1 MKIIKNQAG
10 TFRHYQTN
18 HALTLLVL
26 SVVVLSIAGIF
37 IFSRTNFLNAQPASP
52 QISPQDSIS
61 VTLSGTLH
69 MYLVTNYGEKMQEV
83 DHYRKTGEG
92 AFIAF
97 VLKMDKAIDMTQYL
111 SQEEVEFLLD
121 VDTTMQSEFMLVPDW
136 EVFESF
142 SGKDFAAQYAHK
154 RVRVTGTLLCP
165 MAGWRNITL
174 VRMDFSKVEVIE

>member
-1 MKIIKNQAG
+1 MPKAIIK
-10 TFRHYQTN
+10 RK
-18 HALTLLVL
+18 TLLYL
-26 SVVVLSIAGIF
+26 
-37 IFSRTNFLNAQPASP
+37 FLILFLPLTALGQEKA
-52 QISPQDSIS
+52 
-61 VTLSGTLH
+61 TFSGTLH
-69 MYLVTNYGEKMQEV
+69 MYLVTDYGKNVQKV
-83 DHYRKTGEG
+83 DRYVNAGEG

-136 EVFESF
+136 KVFESF

-165 MAGWRNITL
+165 MAGWHNITL
-174 VRMDFSKVEVIE
+174 VRLDFSKVEVIE

>member
-1 MKIIKNQAG
+1 MPKAIIK
-10 TFRHYQTN
+10 RK
-18 HALTLLVL
+18 TLLYL
-26 SVVVLSIAGIF
+26 
-37 IFSRTNFLNAQPASP
+37 FLILFLPLTALGQEKA
-52 QISPQDSIS
+52 
-61 VTLSGTLH
+61 TFSGTLH
-69 MYLVTNYGEKMQEV
+69 MYLVTDYGENVQKV
-83 DHYRKTGEG
+83 DRYVNAGEG

-174 VRMDFSKVEVIE
+174 VRLDFSKVDVIE